1 MSKLQPYTTYYP
13 VQYDYVSQLP
23 EGWQLL
29 PNIAIFKERKEKG
42 GLEMESLS
50 VSAIK
55 GIVKA
60 ADYEDRKDRT
70 SDDKSE
76 YLVVHKGD
84 IPYNTMLMWAGAVG
98 RSDYEGIVSPA
109 YTVLQPKSKVEINTK
124 YFHYMFRS
132 QFYKDYSKRFS
143 YGIVDSR
150 LRLYYTYFKRMYS
163 IVPPHET
170 QNAIVAYLDR
180 KTQKIQEFIAKKE
193 RLIELLEEE
202 KQSIINK
209 SVIQGIDKNI
219 KFKETDLGLIPVHW
233 EIKRLGTL
241 GRFYKGG
248 NISREELTTLFVSD
262 DDVSAIL
269 YGDIYTKYNIEVTT
283 VINKVSKITA
293 IKSVKLNKG
302 DLLFTGSG
310 ETKEDIGKCVLFNS
324 DLETFAGGD
333 VIIFKQRHVDGL
345 FLSYSQNSNLA
356 KYQRYLSSK
365 GEIIIHTYGSL
376 LRNVYMPFPPS
387 IEEQKQIATYIKN
400 ECLKIDNAIFK
411 ANSEIEKAK
420 EYQESLITQ
429 IVTGQLKVPEN
440 VNLEQSIELG
450 MVAESNGVYHSK
462 H

>member
-1 MSKLQPYTTYYP
+1 MSKLQPHTTYYP

-163 IVPPHET
+163 IVPPLET
-170 QNAIVAYLDR
+170 QNAVVAYLDR
-180 KTQKIQEFIAKKE
+180 KTQQIQEFIAKKE
-193 RLIELLEEE
+193 RLIELLEDRRKIETQKLITQGNKEDFELIPTGIKWFE
-202 KQSIINK
+202 KIPKHWELKKLKHFADHVQRGSSPDYVNDN
-209 SVIQGIDKNI
+209 GIPVVSQAVFSAGFIDET
-219 KFKETDLGLIPVHW
+219 KFKFQKNQKIESFKGRLFCNDVLVASTGGGVLGKSFLFETDGDYIADGHVTLIRDSKKRFVPAFLNYILSINFKLIESYLGQGSTNQTELQ
-233 EIKRLGTL
+233 
-241 GRFYKGG
+241 
-248 NISREELTTLFVSD
+248 REWFRNMLFP
-262 DDVSAIL
+262 
-269 YGDIYTKYNIEVTT
+269 Y
-283 VINKVSKITA
+283 
-293 IKSVKLNKG
+293 
-302 DLLFTGSG
+302 
-310 ETKEDIGKCVLFNS
+310 
-324 DLETFAGGD
+324 
-333 VIIFKQRHVDGL
+333 
-345 FLSYSQNSNLA
+345 
-356 KYQRYLSSK
+356 
-365 GEIIIHTYGSL
+365 
-376 LRNVYMPFPPS
+376 PP
-387 IEEQKQIATYIKN
+387 IEEQKEIV
-400 ECLKIDNAIFK
+400 NAIKKINNEIDRIISK
-411 ANSEIEKAK
+411 AQTEIEKAK

-429 IVTGQLKVPEN
+429 IVTGQLKVPEKAN
-440 VNLEQSIELG
+440 ANLEQNLELR
-450 MVAESNGVYHSK
+450 MVAASNGVYHSK

>member
-1 MSKLQPYTTYYP
+1 M
-13 VQYDYVSQLP
+13 
-23 EGWQLL
+23 
-29 PNIAIFKERKEKG
+29 
-42 GLEMESLS
+42 
-50 VSAIK
+50 
-55 GIVKA
+55 
-60 ADYEDRKDRT
+60 
-70 SDDKSE
+70 
-76 YLVVHKGD
+76 
-84 IPYNTMLMWAGAVG
+84 
-98 RSDYEGIVSPA
+98 
-109 YTVLQPKSKVEINTK
+109 
-124 YFHYMFRS
+124 
-132 QFYKDYSKRFS
+132 
-143 YGIVDSR
+143 
-150 LRLYYTYFKRMYS
+150 
-163 IVPPHET
+163 
-170 QNAIVAYLDR
+170 
-180 KTQKIQEFIAKKE
+180 
-193 RLIELLEEE
+193 
-202 KQSIINK
+202 
-209 SVIQGIDKNI
+209 
-219 KFKETDLGLIPVHW
+219 
-233 EIKRLGTL
+233 
-241 GRFYKGG
+241 
-248 NISREELTTLFVSD
+248 FVSD